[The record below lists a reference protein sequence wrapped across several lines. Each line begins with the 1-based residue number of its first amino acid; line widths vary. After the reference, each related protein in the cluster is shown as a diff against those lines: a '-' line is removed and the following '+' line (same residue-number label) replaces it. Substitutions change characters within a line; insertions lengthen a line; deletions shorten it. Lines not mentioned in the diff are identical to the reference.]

1 MCLWTKHERD
11 ATQNPS
17 LSPSLCA
24 PPRQR
29 YEPYNKQTQFNRFV
43 KGQGRQESRG
53 AHTFNPRLVQTI
65 LRPIMLRR
73 TKATLIDGRPIIQ
86 LPDKVQHHFRLRFTP
101 QEQRTYA
108 DLSYAAR
115 RQAARLE
122 SQGTFAR
129 RLMELLVVLLRLRQA
144 CNSVVLSRTDLEAH
158 QAGPEEVRVG
168 GGWLAL
174 FFYFEAMF
182 WRDEWCAR
190 A

>member
-1 MCLWTKHERD
+1 M
-11 ATQNPS
+11 
-17 LSPSLCA
+17 
-24 PPRQR
+24 
-29 YEPYNKQTQFNRFV
+29 QFNRFV

-108 DLSYAAR
+108 DLSSAAR

-158 QAGPEEVRVG
+158 QAGPEEVGRAMVVG
-168 GGWLAL
+168 GWTGGSLAT
-174 FFYFEAMF
+174 MF
-182 WRDEWCAR
+182 WRDR
-190 A
+190 